1 MESKFKWSCAY
12 KRLVLVGTRVCLAAP
27 WASPV
32 ESNAPSCE
40 VAGRRTQAVLHH
52 GHRWEELLGGV
63 AAHWLLRYLLPPLLG
78 VGNSPAVRVDSLLQS
93 QLLLSL
99 PEHVPPG
106 LVEVSVELV
115 TVRGFMVTCRSTRKQ
130 AQEIN

>member
-1 MESKFKWSCAY
+1 M
-12 KRLVLVGTRVCLAAP
+12 VLCLQAAGLGRDPRVPGGTVGK
-27 WASPV
+27 
-32 ESNAPSCE
+32 PSREQRTQLRGC
-40 VAGRRTQAVLHH
+40 RRTQTVLHH

-63 AAHWLLRYLLPPLLG
+63 VAHWLLRYLLPPLLG

-99 PEHVPPG
+99 PEHVSPG